1 MVYVIEGLLKAD
13 ISHCLTKP
21 DFWAIAG
28 ANNLSQL
35 DTLFALLAQ
44 NGTEE
49 IIEAHDMDKYSN
61 QMTSNGAS
69 KIYLMARKKWNGMSS
84 ADLESGIIKGFDD
97 WQLLRG
103 EKQKEKEVQRMNFK
117 QQYLCGKCDFT
128 YIDSCVELLHQSER
142 KIWT

>member
-13 ISHCLTKP
+13 ISHCLTNRT
-21 DFWAIAG
+21 FAAIAG
-28 ANNLSQL
+28 ANNTSQL

-69 KIYLMARKKWNGMSS
+69 KIYLMARKNGM
-84 ADLESGIIKGFDD
+84 ACRQLTWNPNYKGLDD
-97 WQLLRG
+97 WQLALR
-103 EKQKEKEVQRMNFK
+103 EKEQKEKEVQRMNF
-117 QQYLCGKCDFT
+117 
-128 YIDSCVELLHQSER
+128 
-142 KIWT
+142 